1 MRRIVNDYSDKDGKT
16 LKECLQSGIERIE
29 GYFKESEKLV
39 FWCKNGRK
47 VVFYHEQNCC
57 ECVWLEAGDGI
68 LNGVDIFTDCEWC
81 VLDIETQTNEDKNAI
96 PLDKYDDSFTW
107 SFYKFKTNKGYDTI
121 RWYGTSNGYYSEEVD
136 YEIWE

>member
-1 MRRIVNDYSDKDGKT
+1 MSNIIRYYSDKDGKL
-16 LKECLQSGIERIE
+16 LKECLRSGINKIE
-29 GYFKESEKLV
+29 GYCKESEQLV
-39 FWCKNGRK
+39 FYCKNGKK
-47 VVFYHEQNCC
+47 VVFYHDQDCS
-57 ECVWLEAGDGI
+57 ECVWLEDGDG
-68 LNGVDIFTDCEWC
+68 LVSGFDIFTNCDWCE
-81 VLDIETQTNEDKNAI
+81 LQIETKTNGDEGAN